1 MYSSIL
7 NTEWDS
13 NLTLTFRCCVSRTA
27 IKLTNEG
34 VINSV
39 IDICIFQVIIT
50 VFKDFS
56 LENFYIKF
64 QDLPYF
70 SRICTN
76 PVYQWRLDWIRSSS
90 VTLQSRFTLWN
101 FISHHRKVRSAAES
115 QGISLQWVSRIHTV
129 RKCAVNHITIILNKS
144 MDTSQRPVV
153 CSFTPSSSRIIG
165 KGWVFTQ

>member
-56 LENFYIKF
+56 LENFTLNF
-64 QDLPYF
+64 RTCHTFPGSVRTLSTSDDW
-70 SRICTN
+70 TE
-76 PVYQWRLDWIRSSS
+76 LDRHLSHYSLGSLCETSS
-90 VTLQSRFTLWN
+90 
-101 FISHHRKVRSAAES
+101 A
-115 QGISLQWVSRIHTV
+115 
-129 RKCAVNHITIILNKS
+129 
-144 MDTSQRPVV
+144 
-153 CSFTPSSSRIIG
+153 IIG
-165 KGWVFTQ
+165 KSVREFPYNGYQGFTQLENVL